1 MHDVTHKSPKQQ
13 SNLIHDKHGDPIL
26 DPETSANHFNE
37 FFTSL
42 YKDLNPNDTR
52 QTATCTK
59 LKDFVDEK
67 VPDGTEFEI
76 PLVSPSFI
84 FQQLQ
89 NLKVNKATGIDDISA
104 KYLKLSAS
112 VISQPLATILNVS
125 IANGIYPD
133 DLKKAKVTP
142 IFKKGDKHDINN
154 YRLPIITGIFE
165 RHISTKIQR
174 FKDSKFNLHSIQNIQ
189 DYDRNI

>member
-1 MHDVTHKSPKQQ
+1 MHDVTHKSSKQQ
-13 SNLIHDKHGDPIL
+13 TNLIHDNHGDPIL

-42 YKDLNPNDTR
+42 YKDVNPNDAR

-59 LKDFVDEK
+59 LKVFVDEK
-67 VPDGTEFEI
+67 VPDGTEFDI
-76 PLVSPSFI
+76 PLVSASFI

-104 KYLKLSAS
+104 RYLILSAS

-125 IANGIYPD
+125 IAHGTYPN

-142 IFKKGDKHDINN
+142 IFKKGEKHDINN
-154 YRLPIITGIFE
+154 YRPISVLPIITGIFE
-165 RHISTKIQR
+165 RHIST
-174 FKDSKFNLHSIQNIQ
+174 HVHA
-189 DYDRNI
+189 